1 MVPPLI
7 SDEDL
12 YYLGEGTHLR
22 PFEVLGAHPMS
33 LGEGAQAV
41 AGVRF
46 AVWAPNASHVSVVG
60 DFNAWDGRRHG
71 HQPSRG
77 NRPPQRSTSFRPP
90 SGPGAVITPRGMA
103 IDRDGGGA

>member
-1 MVPPLI
+1 MEPPLI

-33 LGEGAQAV
+33 QGEGAQAV

-60 DFNAWDGRRHG
+60 DLTAWDGRRHAMR
-71 HQPSRG
+71 SRG
-77 NRPPQRSTSFRPP
+77 S
-90 SGPGAVITPRGMA
+90 PGVWETFSPHAAPG
-103 IDRDGGGA
+103 DH